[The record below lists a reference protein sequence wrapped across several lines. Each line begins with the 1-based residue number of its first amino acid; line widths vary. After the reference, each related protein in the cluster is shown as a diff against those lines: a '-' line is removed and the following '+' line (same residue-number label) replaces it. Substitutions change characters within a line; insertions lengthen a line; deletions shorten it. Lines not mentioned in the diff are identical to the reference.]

1 MMPRWGEKYEIEIEV
16 ISKPKAEFHT
26 DEYYALDLPAAPAI
40 VVGEE
45 IIVEGSDVDENTVES
60 AICGALGLPSPEASK
75 KSIRDKL
82 FGK

>member
-1 MMPRWGEKYEIEIEV
+1 MMPRLGEKYEVEIKTV
-16 ISKPKAEFHT
+16 SKPKAEFHT

-40 VVGEE
+40 MVGEE
-45 IIVEGSDVDENTVES
+45 IIVEGSDVDENTLEA
-60 AICGALGLPSPEASK
+60 AICGALGLPSQEAPK